1 MFESSGNV
9 APKERNALMFL
20 YPALDALS
28 DGRII
33 RRTVTALL
41 RVEGVLNLL
50 FGLIVF
56 IAILKESFRAEGMSI
71 TIGGIVFAV
80 VLAAAI
86 VCVSQIQFY
95 RANSVEA
102 LGESTFTVIPIVSI
116 LFRMVGEC
124 YAVFAVALGA
134 GGCFFFWLAGHSP
147 FEMLPL
153 GAISHFFPTGSEGS
167 AFVGGLLFLLWSLM
181 AAFFVLI
188 IFYFLAELTLV
199 WADIARNIRHLRDDL
214 ATGTAKPA
222 SQAVP

>member
-1 MFESSGNV
+1 M
-9 APKERNALMFL
+9 KERHVFMFL

-33 RRTVTALL
+33 RRAVAALL
-41 RVEGVLNLL
+41 RVQGVLNLL
-50 FGLIVF
+50 FALVAF
-56 IAILKESFRAEGMSI
+56 IAILKESFRAEGMST
-71 TIGGIVFAV
+71 TIGGLVFAV
-80 VLAAAI
+80 VFSVAI

-95 RANSVEA
+95 RANSVDA

-116 LFRMVGEC
+116 LFRLIGEC
-124 YAVFAVALGA
+124 YAVLALALGA

-167 AFVGGLLFLLWSLM
+167 SFVGGLLFLLWSVL

-188 IFYFLAELTLV
+188 IFYFLAEMTLV

-214 ATGTAKPA
+214 ASGTAKRAPEA
-222 SQAVP
+222 MP